1 MMPEMEAI
9 LNLAALASVR
19 AEEICLVSVVGVE
32 GSSYRKPGARML
44 LTRSGLRAGTISGGC
59 LEAEVSKKAWW
70 LTENGASLQRYASFF
85 DEDSGVAYGLGCG
98 GTVIL
103 LLERGPAAQAV
114 LAALRLTVE
123 DRQHVVVVTELTES
137 SPGTRLVRN
146 AAGEILY
153 AAPGW
158 SELQLARI
166 EKLADETLSGGT
178 RNITI
183 TAENSSKEPHEIPLF
198 CERIAPPPAL
208 WIFGAGDDVQPLV
221 EFAYDLGWHIT
232 VADGRSHLA
241 RQERFPHA
249 HRVLAISPDDSA
261 TLIGEM
267 EPNDAVVLM
276 THSYEQ
282 DRALLAQLLPRALGY
297 LGILGPRSRTMHILR
312 QLTGAAKGTGP
323 GTATLPLTLDEAAA
337 RLYSPVG
344 LDISAHTPA
353 AIALSIAAEVQA
365 ALATGGNPQPRS
377 SVPSNSGHASS

>member
-1 MMPEMEAI
+1 MPEMEAI

-19 AEEICLVSVVGVE
+19 AEELCLVSVVGVE

-44 LTRSGLRAGTISGGC
+44 LTRGGRRAGTISGGC

-70 LTENGASLQRYASFF
+70 LTENGPSLQRYSSFF

-103 LLERGPAAQAV
+103 LLERGPAAKAV
-114 LAALRLTVE
+114 LDALRLTVE
-123 DRQHVVVVTELTES
+123 QREPVVVVTEVTES
-137 SPGTRLVRN
+137 APGTRVVIN
-146 AAGEILY
+146 AAGEVLY
-153 AAPGW
+153 AAPGLGE
-158 SELQLARI
+158 SQLARI
-166 EKLADETLSGGT
+166 EELARETLSVNT
-178 RNITI
+178 RGVSL
-183 TAENSSKEPHEIPLF
+183 ALEGSSEVALF

-232 VADGRSHLA
+232 VADGRSNLA

-249 HRVLAISPDDSA
+249 HRVLSFAQEDFA
-261 TLIGEM
+261 GLAREIG
-267 EPNDAVVLM
+267 PRDAVVLM

-282 DRALLAQLLPRALGY
+282 DRALLAHLLPQPLGY
-297 LGILGPRSRTMHILR
+297 LGILGPRSRTLHILK
-312 QLTGAAKGTGP
+312 QLTREGEGSLP
-323 GTATLPLTLDEAAA
+323 MTLEDAVS

-344 LDISAHTPA
+344 LDISAHTPV

-365 ALATGGNPQPRS
+365 ALAASAAGLNLPMRRS
-377 SVPSNSGHASS
+377 SPSNSGHASS

>member
-1 MMPEMEAI
+1 MPEMESI
-9 LNLAALASVR
+9 LNLAALADAR
-19 AEEICLVSVVGVE
+19 AEEFCLVSVVGVE

-44 LTRSGLRAGTISGGC
+44 LTASGSRAGTISGGC

-70 LTENGASLQRYASFF
+70 LTEKGPSIQRYSSFF

-103 LLERGPAAQAV
+103 LLERGVAAQAV
-114 LAALRLTVE
+114 VAALRLTVE
-123 DRQHVVVVTELTES
+123 QRQPVVVITELTES
-137 SPGTRLVRN
+137 SPGTRLVMN
-146 AAGEILY
+146 AAGEVLY
-153 AAPGW
+153 ATPAW
-158 SELQLARI
+158 SESQRARLEQI
-166 EKLADETLSGGT
+166 ARETLTGGSH
-178 RNITI
+178 NLSLA
-183 TAENSSKEPHEIPLF
+183 AENSPAGEPEIPLF

-249 HRVLAISPDDSA
+249 HRVLAVSPDDSA
-261 TLIGEM
+261 TFAGEIGSH
-267 EPNDAVVLM
+267 DAVVLM

-282 DRALLAQLLPRALGY
+282 DRVLLAQLLPRTLGY
-297 LGILGPRSRTMHILR
+297 LGVLGPRSRTLHILK
-312 QLTGAAKGTGP
+312 QLIKPGAGD
-323 GTATLPLTLDEAAA
+323 LRMTLDEAVA
-337 RLYSPVG
+337 RIYSPVG

-365 ALATGGNPQPRS
+365 ALAGSTDGSDRQWRRS
-377 SVPSNSGHASS
+377 TPPDSDHASS